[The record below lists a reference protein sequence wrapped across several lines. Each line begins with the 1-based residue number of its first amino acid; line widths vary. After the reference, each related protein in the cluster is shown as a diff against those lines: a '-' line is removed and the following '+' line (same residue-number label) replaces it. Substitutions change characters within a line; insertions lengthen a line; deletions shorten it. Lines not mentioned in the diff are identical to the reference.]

1 MKYNTE
7 RAWLFKKKEILRTKG
22 FLKDPFLTFLFLDP
36 EIYNSIVDTVQ
47 LRKMLKGIQLPQIEH
62 IFSLLLQ
69 GVCWTVRHRGARLM
83 CHPVTPQWAG
93 STEDCQEV
101 TQRAITNA
109 ILISSHPVSYAPHPV
124 TSTIY
129 QVSSQA
135 GIVKSDLVE
144 KRNERAVVQI
154 RGKRFSPFPLPTSRP
169 ELDFTKRKFQ

>member
-1 MKYNTE
+1 M
-7 RAWLFKKKEILRTKG
+7 
-22 FLKDPFLTFLFLDP
+22 
-36 EIYNSIVDTVQ
+36 Q
-47 LRKMLKGIQLPQIEH
+47 LRNKLKGIQLLQTKYA
-62 IFSLLLQ
+62 FSLLLQ
-69 GVCWTVRHRGARLM
+69 GVCWTVRHHGARLM

-144 KRNERAVVQI
+144 RRNERAVIQI
-154 RGKRFSPFPLPTSRP
+154 RGKRFSPFPPFTSTLTDLKPIRSARSRNSNNNK
-169 ELDFTKRKFQ
+169 EFLILKILNTLGEVKLYYC